1 MNPNTFNAWHI
12 VALGAGAFV
21 VHAYHIVVN
30 AGGLKRIW
38 SNFWNGPSLIDNRLS
53 PPTISPAGSPAQP
66 STTPPIQ
73 KSS

>member
-21 VHAYHIVVN
+21 VHAYHIVIN

-38 SNFWNGPSLIDNRLS
+38 SNFWNGPLNSGRLS
-53 PPTISPAGSPAQP
+53 PEVASRGQDAQP
-66 STTPPIQ
+66 GTPDTKP
-73 KSS
+73 KTSN